1 MLALVMS
8 VFTDEKTEA
17 ERDNL
22 EFGHGVCGSASGSV
36 PTDVGQPTI
45 RVQNITVGGKG
56 VK

>member
-22 EFGHGVCGSASGSV
+22 EFGHAPQLLNAKLGL
-36 PTDVGQPTI
+36 QI
-45 RVQNITVGGKG
+45 
-56 VK
+56 